1 MKTHQTSPWH
11 IRTANWYADTTKSLE
26 DISKSGIY
34 TIIWSGAKTAV
45 WTSAITAALFKY
57 SSLPPIFN
65 RNFLSVNGLKHQ
77 WTIIGTGWRLK
88 DAALAGAH
96 LGVAAALDTLILH
109 SLFTINNKFFNSE
122 KKQPPVWLHLAS
134 RITAVGVTALAIGP
148 NPIFLANAAYDISHL
163 CCDYLVSPGN
173 FSERRVVKLFSASY
187 PILLDAPYYIFP
199 AAFAA
204 ISYLGFESWIYS
216 KLSQLKETDNGDLP
230 DALKVDDA
238 AYSNLFEI
246 DEDKIPPHIKSP
258 DFLNFPINIKA
269 LRYQSELLQY
279 FLDLHQLKVEGK
291 TGLFNRFANRWLK
304 SKNESERF
312 LAETLLNPH
321 FSEEAYESIFK
332 ELNEYRAVIELFD
345 FKEQCDKIISIN
357 RSIQALTSNEEM
369 PRFDAKTSES
379 KVTEFLS
386 LLDYSDLNSLK
397 TSSQNLSKD
406 IKEFTANFNLN
417 NLEQHQANIKHLTL
431 LEIFQKRRE
440 ETTLQCKQVWDK
452 IIAIDNA
459 INESSSI
466 DVVGQ
471 FLVTTNM
478 TAEEQKQ
485 QLETGKSLLPHPWV
499 QAYLS
504 SLDLSSIDRLKASSQ
519 EGSKWAKKFSER
531 FNFENKEAAIPT
543 IRDRIAYDKVAN
555 IQNGLQP
562 AKSHEKT
569 LVSICFSI
577 SGIFSAVFPKRIE
590 SFALRTIAMHLSP
603 QILSFLY
610 PTSPAPQRVL
620 DCYNLKK
627 NWTDVLSLN
636 QKIQDGSVTDITDE
650 KKSSNP
656 FMNAF
661 ANAVDTED
669 LKRSSKELADAIDAN
684 LKASAPKTES
694 DLAAYNALLNNPSQ
708 MLTYLV

>member
-45 WTSAITAALFKY
+45 WTSAVTAALFKY

-65 RNFLSVNGLKHQ
+65 RNFLSINGFKHQ
-77 WTIIGTGWRLK
+77 WSIIGTGWRLK
-88 DAALAGAH
+88 DAAVAGAH
-96 LGVAAALDTLILH
+96 LGVAAAVDTLILH
-109 SLFTINNKFFNSE
+109 GLFTINNKFFNSE
-122 KKQPPVWLHLAS
+122 KKQPPAWLHLAS
-134 RITAVGVTALAIGP
+134 RITAVGITALAIGP

-246 DEDKIPPHIKSP
+246 DEDKIPPHIISP
-258 DFLNFPINIKA
+258 DFLQFPIQIEKNQKKF
-269 LRYQSELLQY
+269 ELLQY
-279 FLDLHQLKVEGK
+279 FLDLYKLKVEGN
-291 TGLFNRFANRWLK
+291 TDLFNDLANALLESADEDKPFFA
-304 SKNESERF
+304 EI
-312 LAETLLNPH
+312 LLNPRLCQED
-321 FSEEAYESIFK
+321 FASIYN
-332 ELNEYRAVIELFD
+332 ELEEYRAVIQCVD
-345 FKEQCDKIISIN
+345 YKKQCDKIISIN
-357 RSIQALTSNEEM
+357 QSIQAMTSYEDQINDNAWESENKVKEFLQALDHSNLTSL
-369 PRFDAKTSES
+369 KES
-379 KVTEFLS
+379 S
-386 LLDYSDLNSLK
+386 NR
-397 TSSQNLSKD
+397 LSKHA
-406 IKEFTANFNLN
+406 KEFSDNFNLETQEN
-417 NLEQHQANIKHLTL
+417 YQATIKYMMLF
-431 LEIFQKRRE
+431 ER
-440 ETTLQCKQVWDK
+440 LQYYHKKATHEHKKVWDK

-519 EGSKWAKKFSER
+519 ESSRWAKTFSKR
-531 FNFENKEAAIPT
+531 FNFENKEAAIAT
-543 IRDRIAYDKVAN
+543 LKDCLVYDKIADV
-555 IQNGLQP
+555 QNSLSST
-562 AKSHEKT
+562 KFIEKA
-569 LVSICFSI
+569 LVSICFSC
-577 SGIFSAVFPKRIE
+577 SRIFNTVFPKRIE
-590 SFALRTIAMHLSP
+590 SFTLSTLAMHLLP
-603 QILSFLY
+603 QIFSFLN
-610 PTSPAPQRVL
+610 PTSSAPQRVL

-627 NWTDVLSLN
+627 NWNDVLSLN
-636 QKIQDGSVTDITDE
+636 QKIQDGSVADITDE
-650 KKSSNP
+650 KNSPNP

-661 ANAVDTED
+661 ANAVNTED
-669 LKRSSKELADAIDAN
+669 LKRSSQKLADAIDAN
-684 LKASAPKTES
+684 LRASAPKTES
-694 DLAAYNALLNNPSQ
+694 DLEAYNALLNNPSQ